1 MTSVFWPVNAQY
13 LFSNRENK
21 HVHFPW
27 TRYNEPMMKRDNLSS
42 SYLMEDNMYTLSD
55 IYKDFKNSNN
65 KVEFLKQLQSLN
77 LPYQINYDN
86 LIKFWST
93 KSK

>member
-1 MTSVFWPVNAQY
+1 
-13 LFSNRENK
+13 
-21 HVHFPW
+21 
-27 TRYNEPMMKRDNLSS
+27 
-42 SYLMEDNMYTLSD
+42 MYTLSD